1 MNIFKKIYCRSCQG
15 VMKIVMRTMPY
26 REPKLLEYTLE
37 VPKVLKDANV
47 NKPLI
52 ITTNDIVE
60 LKLMKSLTRA
70 LKDNAIKFEV
80 FDGVKPNTESAI
92 VEDAYNFYNEHKCDC
107 IIAFGGGSAIDCA
120 KAVSARVACPEKPL
134 SKLKGLL
141 KVKGELPLLIAI
153 PTTAGTGSE
162 TSPSAVIIDSDTHH
176 KYIINDFDLIPQYAV
191 LDAEV
196 TLSLPPYLTA
206 TTGMDA
212 LTHAVE
218 AYIGRATTE
227 QSRKWAKDAVRLI
240 MDNLPRVMEDGKNE
254 RARAQMLKAAN
265 LAGLAFSRSFV
276 GYVHAVSH
284 TLSGKYNTPHGE
296 ANAVILPYILAEYGK
311 GIYPKLRELAVY
323 SEVARSYDSIEV
335 AANKFINKI
344 IELNEKFGIPKTF
357 DYIRVEDIPELAKTA
372 DKEANPLYPVP
383 KLMSAKEL
391 EKIYYKIKS

>member
-1 MNIFKKIYCRSCQG
+1 MNIFRKIYCRAYQG
-15 VMKIVMRTMPY
+15 VMKIALKAMKY
-26 REPKLLEYTLE
+26 REPEILEYTLE
-37 VPKVLKDANV
+37 VPKVLKEAGVD
-47 NKPLI
+47 KPLI
-52 ITTNDIVE
+52 ITCASIVE

-70 LKDNAIKFEV
+70 LKDNAIKYEV
-80 FDGVKPNTESAI
+80 FDQVKPNTESSI
-92 VEDAYNFYNEHKCDC
+92 VEDAFKFYQEHKCGG
-107 IIAFGGGSAIDCA
+107 IIAFGGGSVIDCG
-120 KAVSARVACPEKPL
+120 KAVLARVANPEKPL
-134 SKLKGLL
+134 NKMKGLL
-141 KVKGELPLLIAI
+141 KVKGEFPLLIAV

-162 TSPSAVIIDSDTHH
+162 TSPSAVIIDSDTRH
-176 KYIINDFDLIPQYAV
+176 KYIINDFDLTPKYAV

-196 TLSLPPYLTA
+196 TLTLPPYMTA

-218 AYIGRATTE
+218 AYVGRATTE

-240 MDNLPRVMEDGKNE
+240 MDNLPRVMEDGNNE

-296 ANAVILPYILAEYGK
+296 ANAVILPYVLAEYGK

-323 SEVARSYDSIEV
+323 SEVARSYDSEEV

-344 IELNEKFGIPKTF
+344 IEFNERFGIPKTF
-357 DYIRVEDIPELAKTA
+357 DFIKTEDIPELAKTA

-383 KLMSAKEL
+383 KLMNAKEL